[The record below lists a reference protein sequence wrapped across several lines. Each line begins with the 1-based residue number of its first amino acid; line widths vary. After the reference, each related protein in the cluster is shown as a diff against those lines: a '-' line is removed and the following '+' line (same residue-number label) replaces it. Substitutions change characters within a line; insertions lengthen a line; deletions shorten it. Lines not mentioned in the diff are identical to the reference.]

1 MSEMVERV
9 ARAIYAA
16 GKDDYAWPWDELNET
31 RKEGVRDVA
40 RAAIAA
46 MREPTEAMLQAGS
59 DIAHVVTL
67 DDWEY
72 MIDEALEPAGAE
84 APAE

>member
-9 ARAIYAA
+9 ARAICEAE
-16 GKDDYAWPWDELNET
+16 GIDPDRDSFPSNGHRGPCWELFENQ
-31 RKEGVRDVA
+31 A

-46 MREPTEAMLQAGS
+46 MR
-59 DIAHVVTL
+59 DIIQPMGEWV
-67 DDWEY
+67 DGNDICNR
-72 MIDEALEPAGAE
+72 IDASLEPAGAE